1 MMRWL
6 LVLTIVVVL
15 IFVGALVAALRMF
28 CRPAQIALRR
38 ELRGEIPT
46 SVYPMDVKRVPPPS
60 LPQRGI
66 PKQIFRTWEDDS
78 WKTKCRKAYDHTA
91 KIVPDWPQKVYTS
104 EQRRQFVHKVYADYP
119 DIIDAYELCNY
130 GVMEC
135 DMWRHLVIYHYGG
148 LYLDMKSGVLD
159 PIDLDLNVDKAYV
172 GLWNNM
178 NHTYLFKGGEY
189 QNWWVLAPPK
199 CQFLW
204 KLIWQIVRNILHLRD
219 HGEQDIPFFDVS
231 MYGKYHNKTRV
242 MATGGPLVYSYIA
255 HKYPYTVTSIGHV
268 SNKYFEFCRL
278 AGSEYNQKAKTHYSQ
293 QTKPLLKPHVV
304 KAQLSRPLKLG
315 KVPKVLHMTYINKES
330 VPQFVWDNLKQYTQG
345 YDLRFYSD
353 EDCDFYLWKHYGP
366 QVLEAWYMQ
375 AKGAH
380 KADLFRYAVLA
391 REGGVYLDIKVD
403 VRKPL
408 GQMFDHSIPFT
419 SVETRF
425 PNKRNIHNGIL
436 SAAPH
441 HPVLYNAL
449 DFACKGD
456 KRKNME
462 YHVNIDYLHKLLRRE
477 VDGQHLRIGRN
488 DGRRGS
494 FVLHEEKLK
503 KGNDRYGWDNSIVNA
518 QGTVLAKTR
527 YHSYGSWNKQPS
539 PLVEIKNYTT
549 KVRLSH
555 KIPNNIFQNHKR
567 RMVPAGMAN
576 AIRKIQ
582 DHGSNY
588 SYTFYDDETSR
599 QYIAKHHP
607 SALEAFDTLIPGA
620 YKSDLFRIIR
630 LYVEGGV
637 YFDAPFSPY
646 DSTLK
651 LDQLLKPTDTFVSA
665 NDRGHGLYNAFMASV
680 PKHPILK
687 VGIDSILNNVQM
699 RNYTSDMLGVT
710 GPHLYNVVF
719 SKLQLGA
726 CCSGIFK
733 NGIRFFEH
741 PGKKILLQNRQLY
754 NTRYN
759 TYQLD
764 RETFWKDS
772 PHYSTLWKNRCVFEK
787 QHYNTSRQTIVW
799 SDGMSSF
806 AQKNP
811 KMDVISKYTKGL
823 HLPKD
828 VILINMAD
836 KTFPI
841 DYNPI
846 VVENVYNIYT
856 KVLAQNL
863 DRSRLNKQMSKKTIA
878 IPIGIDLHTVQE
890 KGGWGSKKTPWR
902 KQLDQLYRL
911 RNKNVPRMSKVLVTW
926 TKNSNTSERHV
937 KNGYKSRPQLWREA
951 MSNPDVFELGTG
963 NRDHTWKM
971 MSEYAF
977 VYSPIGMGFDCHRT
991 WEALAL
997 GCIVIAQPNPTIKEF
1012 VDRYPIILHNDPA
1025 KITQQDLRRWLH
1037 MYKPAKLEDLT
1048 IGTFLK

>member
-599 QYIAKHHP
+599 QYIAKHYP

-651 LDQLLKPTDTFVSA
+651 LDQILQPTDTFVSA
-665 NDRGHGLYNAFMASV
+665 NDRGHGLYNAFMASI

-687 VGIDSILNNVQM
+687 GGIAAILKNVKNKSYGIDVL
-699 RNYTSDMLGVT
+699 DVT
-710 GPHLYNVVF
+710 GPT
-719 SKLQLGA
+719 
-726 CCSGIFK
+726 IFK
-733 NGIRFFEH
+733 NVFEQLKLGNCCDGHYGTSIRFFRH
-741 PGKKILLQNRQLY
+741 PGKHIEHDQQLLYNIRYPQYENDRLLFWKDTPHYSILWRSKNIYKQFKSHRLGNLIDAWYFGSLGSQERQKEFLQIQRKCQQNSFGNYLRLHDNYPIVYRRETLKILIDNANKFWAVYDYGNIVQTLPHFRNVLRQHVIDYISKERKHLLYLASRHPYDCVVHYRVGDFVSLGQTIDPMTVAKQCKLLNATKIAIMDGGILFRASHKTMEQSKILLLQLK
-754 NTRYN
+754 NN
-759 TYQLD
+759 IKQLIPD
-764 RETFWKDS
+764 CHVTFESNDPDMDFFMCMFAPKLV
-772 PHYSTLWKNRCVFEK
+772 TA
-787 QHYNTSRQTIVW
+787 
-799 SDGMSSF
+799 GGSF
-806 AQKNP
+806 AVCAAIGNINTVRTPACKNTNFC
-811 KMDVISKYTKGL
+811 KVKSQ
-823 HLPKD
+823 
-828 VILINMAD
+828 
-836 KTFPI
+836 PI
-841 DYNPI
+841 DI
-846 VVENVYNIYT
+846 T
-856 KVLAQNL
+856 
-863 DRSRLNKQMSKKTIA
+863 SKWKTYL
-878 IPIGIDLHTVQE
+878 P
-890 KGGWGSKKTPWR
+890 
-902 KQLDQLYRL
+902 
-911 RNKNVPRMSKVLVTW
+911 
-926 TKNSNTSERHV
+926 
-937 KNGYKSRPQLWREA
+937 
-951 MSNPDVFELGTG
+951 
-963 NRDHTWKM
+963 
-971 MSEYAF
+971 
-977 VYSPIGMGFDCHRT
+977 
-991 WEALAL
+991 
-997 GCIVIAQPNPTIKEF
+997 
-1012 VDRYPIILHNDPA
+1012 
-1025 KITQQDLRRWLH
+1025 
-1037 MYKPAKLEDLT
+1037 
-1048 IGTFLK
+1048 